1 MRHIFQTVRSAVYA
15 VLIWAIER
23 VIGVRHTRESLGHV
37 RHSVAEKRALL
48 VDVRELAEWDAGHVQ
63 GAIFLPLS
71 RIRAGIPADDLA
83 RLLPNG
89 QPVYLHCGAGGRSLL
104 AAGALAK
111 RGYDV
116 RPLKP
121 GFDDLV
127 RAGFT
132 PAIAEDH
139 HEG

>member
-23 VIGVRHTRESLGHV
+23 VIGVRHTREPLGHV
-37 RHSVAEKRALL
+37 RHSVAENRAIL
-48 VDVRELAEWDAGHVQ
+48 VDVRELAEWDAGHLQ
-63 GAIFLPLS
+63 GAILLPLS
-71 RIRAGIPADDLA
+71 RIRAGITADDLTQ
-83 RLLPNG
+83 LLPSG
-89 QPVYLHCGAGGRSLL
+89 QPVYLHCGAGGRCLF
-104 AAGALAK
+104 AAGVLIK
-111 RGYDV
+111 RGYDA

-132 PAIAEDH
+132 PAAAEDR
-139 HEG
+139 HER